1 MMKKGRRSFLKKFG
15 GAGIGLLAMPYVIPS
30 SALGKDGHV
39 TPSDRIVMGA
49 IGTGSMGTGDMRNF
63 LSKKGVQY
71 IAVCDV
77 DRNHLAQAK
86 KLVDEKNG
94 NRDCNMYIDYRD
106 MLDKHQFDA
115 MNIAL
120 PDHWHAIISVA
131 VAEKKIDIYGQKPLA
146 RSIVE
151 SRAIVDAVKKNN
163 IIWQTGSWQRSRANF
178 HRAAELIING
188 KIGEVKYVEVG
199 LPDGGRSIGTPP
211 VMPVPE
217 ELDWEMWLGPAPEVP
232 YRGVCHWN
240 WRWIMD
246 YSGGQLTDWA
256 GHHVDIAHWGLGLDR
271 TGPVTV
277 EGTGVYPREGIYNVP
292 VEYDII
298 CNYKNGIKMRVAN
311 RSRLKYG
318 MGVTWYGDAGWLH
331 VSRGNTLFASDKK
344 ILEAEIG
351 PDDKHL
357 YKSNDHE
364 QNFLDCIRS
373 RKETITPAE
382 IAHRSISVALIGEI
396 AMLTQA
402 KLAWDPEKEQFKN
415 NIYANRLLAKPYREP
430 WSWKLIHKH

>member
-1 MMKKGRRSFLKKFG
+1 MKKGRRKFLKTLG
-15 GAGIGLLAMPYVIPS
+15 GAGIGLLAIPQIIPS
-30 SALGKDGHV
+30 SALGKDGH
-39 TPSDRIVMGA
+39 TAPSDRIVMGA
-49 IGTGSMGTGDMRNF
+49 IGVGSMGTGDMKNF
-63 LSKKGVQY
+63 LRKEGVQY
-71 IAVCDV
+71 VAVCDV
-77 DRNHLAQAK
+77 DRNHLSRAK
-86 KLVDEKNG
+86 KLVDDKNG
-94 NRDCNMYIDYRD
+94 NKDCNMYLDFRE
-106 MLDKHQFDA
+106 MLDKEKFDA

-131 VAEKKIDIYGQKPLA
+131 VAEKGIDIYGQKPLA
-146 RSIVE
+146 RSVEE
-151 SRAIVDAVKKNN
+151 SRAIVDAVEKNN

-178 HRAAELIING
+178 HRAAELVING
-188 KIGEVKYVEVG
+188 KVGEIKYVEVG
-199 LPDGGRSIGTPP
+199 LPDGVRSIGTPP

-271 TGPVTV
+271 TGPVSV
-277 EGTGVYPREGIYNVP
+277 EGEGVYPREGIYNVP
-292 VEYDII
+292 VEYDIK
-298 CNYKNGIKMRVAN
+298 CQYANGIKMRVAN

-318 MGVTWYGDAGWLH
+318 MGVTWYSDKAWLH
-331 VSRGNTLFASDKK
+331 VSRGNTLFASDEK
-344 ILEAEIG
+344 ILEAKIG
-351 PDDKHL
+351 PNDKHL
-357 YKSNDHE
+357 YKSTDHE
-364 QNFLDCIRS
+364 QNFLDCVKS

-402 KLAWDPEKEQFKN
+402 RLEWDPEKEKFKN
-415 NIYANRLLAKPYREP
+415 NLYANRLLVKPYRKP
-430 WSWKLIHKH
+430 WNWEMIHKH